1 MAISCEK
8 RPQENSNEVLG
19 NIRHLQIGHRSLGLT
34 PDEQAKWGEDAKCA
48 VRKGNELTRSSTTES

>member
-1 MAISCEK
+1 MIQNRLTE
-8 RPQENSNEVLG
+8 
-19 NIRHLQIGHRSLGLT
+19 SLILNRKHPTVT